1 MDIDTTKARVYR
13 INKISVGDKFYV
25 ASVADIEIGDS
36 DLIGE
41 VIEVGSKNIHNKSI
55 WTKCCNFMTLEAYYL
70 IKIEEKNMKKE
81 FTKADMKDGMR
92 FVLRNGNEHYWCD
105 SKDCPMIGGGRYDVY
120 EKCYLTD
127 DLFNDDGDREC
138 DVMEV
143 YALGELVW
151 KRSEEQEESEEKK
164 QLKKLQQ
171 TIEKAQEQ
179 IDKILS
185 KK

>member
-1 MDIDTTKARVYR
+1 MNVDTTKARVYKM
-13 INKISVGDKFYV
+13 NEVSVGDKFYV
-25 ASVADIEIGDS
+25 AGLADTVIGDS
-36 DLIGE
+36 NLIGE
-41 VIEVGSKNIHNKSI
+41 VIEAWSKNAHNESI
-55 WTKCCNFMTLEAYYL
+55 WTKCCNFMTLKAYYL
-70 IKIEEKNMKKE
+70 IKIEEENMKKE

-151 KRSEEQEESEEKK
+151 KRKEESEE
-164 QLKKLQQ
+164 QKKLKEIYSA
-171 TIEKAQEQ
+171 IEKLQEEAKA
-179 IDKILS
+179 IIERK
-185 KK
+185 